1 MKYFNLKE
9 NSQKYNQSQILI
21 KFFIQDESKRL
32 NKEGFSKIYKLM
44 NSLNFN
50 NETYAFQN
58 VKISDSLIIKY
69 NILNEVEDKK
79 ENCLIIKIKELKKE
93 SEEDVVWKIGN
104 NSYISLLYELISSKT
119 NMKNAPQ
126 QIIKNEKYINKISKT
141 FNIGDMNGELYL
153 GGQSTCST
161 NSTAKGQNNVFQ
173 IEKYYKSNQSIE
185 SSPMIVV
192 EENKSN
198 LIKQNKLL
206 KKEEINTDK
215 KRPIKIC
222 KDNNNAS
229 EFEYQI
235 LEDNDNIS
243 NQNNIFSKDY
253 ISKLNYSE
261 YEYDTFCQ
269 CVIVTGL
276 KFGKV
281 NLIEKSEELP
291 ASCGHKECSILQSA
305 TPSILHS
312 YQNPNKK
319 YQIDINDLTPS
330 LVFPL
335 GIKIC
340 MIYDSIHQYPKQNK
354 PFINRIE
361 NKKGES
367 FYIVSLIYYKQMTIK
382 KYEERYKINPLL
394 SYSNNTKNINFEK
407 EMAIISKLALNETIF
422 VPECISLISRFP
434 YFYQMNQCLK
444 SLILLNDNKK
454 INLLI
459 NHLINQVPVPYK
471 NQEIMFYIPNNPIP
485 IKILSPYLF
494 NIYNYQSINI
504 FNYFS
509 NQNIITIFYLVL
521 LEQQILFIDK
531 DLSLLSL
538 ISYLFINL
546 IYPFSWSNTY
556 IPILSISSIKFLE
569 SIIPYIMGVEESLVG
584 YALENQYI
592 GNKVIF
598 VNISKNDIYLSNKK
612 RINLKTLCKLLDL
625 PKFPEHLE
633 RNLNKKLDEIKN
645 LKNNSLIAENLRY
658 IFCKLMVV
666 ILSDYLE
673 HCFVIDD
680 DIIFNNE
687 SFIERKKPEEKGFY
701 KEIIQT
707 QLFSQFLLSRKE
719 QFIKNKKI
727 IKYRSLNDYDKK
739 EVDFESFLQDTKI
752 TSNIYGNMYDN
763 LYFDYNLFHKFE
775 KGYLYKNEKYK
786 IKNNNL
792 INEIKTS
799 SIPNDSELNKSTKYQ
814 TKLSLQNIK
823 SKKSS
828 PRKKNLDIIINDNL
842 NKSYKRNSIFS
853 YKTFEINSQK
863 SYKMKKVYE
872 TTFNTE
878 DENEVKNNDLDYS
891 FENSKKYKEIILKQK
906 KHENESRFLLY
917 PYFLE
922 KQDNNMTNENK
933 DSYIKNRIKEI
944 IKLDEEINRIIKI
957 KDTPNYILPSYKRY
971 EFFSIAEDYKK
982 YFPNSMRNYVNNGEN
997 RKDIYSDFSSED
1009 EENDNDNNNH
1019 NKKRSNYYN
1028 NNSINL
1034 KNNMDSKELNYINE
1048 WFNTICSA
1056 DKKKLKGYDIN
1067 NFVKLLL
1074 SKNENISYFSDLI
1087 FQDYIPIYKYL
1098 KESGKKYLTYECLND
1113 LYKVI
1118 IKILPNLKSKDY
1130 FICKQLTLSLF
1141 IYGYYS
1147 QKFKQNRFI
1156 ISKISDFFHSSIVL
1170 IDKVCPLWGEIYFW
1184 NFWFLND
1191 LETKRNNN
1199 YFINIERKGNEED
1212 LILNLNTNDVN
1223 SEYEFIFDICNIM
1236 ILLGKNKN
1244 FIKNCIF
1251 DKVASKYLTQFELE
1265 DLEKIIFSNE

>member
-1 MKYFNLKE
+1 VKYFNLKE
-9 NSQKYNQSQILI
+9 NKPKYSQTTIMI
-21 KFFIQDESKRL
+21 KLLIQDESKRL
-32 NKEGFSKIYKLM
+32 KKEGFSKIYKLI

-50 NETYAFQN
+50 NETYTFQN
-58 VKISDSLIIKY
+58 VNISDSLIIKY
-69 NILNEVEDKK
+69 NILNELEEKK
-79 ENCLIIKIKELKKE
+79 ENCLIIKIKELKKDI
-93 SEEDVVWKIGN
+93 EEDAIWTIGN
-104 NSYISLLYELISSKT
+104 NSFINLIYELITS
-119 NMKNAPQ
+119 NKN
-126 QIIKNEKYINKISKT
+126 YINDNKINKG
-141 FNIGDMNGELYL
+141 FNIGDINGELYW
-153 GGQSTCST
+153 GGQPTCST
-161 NSTAKGQNNVFQ
+161 NSTTKGQNNVFQ
-173 IEKYYKSNQSIE
+173 IEKYNKSHERIE
-185 SSPMIVV
+185 SNPIIIIDKD
-192 EENKSN
+192 KSSI
-198 LIKQNKLL
+198 IKQNKLI

-215 KRPIKIC
+215 KKSNI
-222 KDNNNAS
+222 NNTN
-229 EFEYQI
+229 ELDYQI
-235 LEDNDNIS
+235 LEDNSNIS

-253 ISKLNYSE
+253 ISKLDYSE

-281 NLIEKSEELP
+281 NLIEKTEKLP
-291 ASCGHKECSILQSA
+291 ASCGHEECSILQSA
-305 TPSILHS
+305 TPSILYS

-319 YQIDINDLTPS
+319 YQIDINELTPS

-394 SYSNNTKNINFEK
+394 SYNNNTKSKDFEK
-407 EMAIISKLALNETIF
+407 EMVIISKLALNETIF

-434 YFYQMNQCLK
+434 YFCQMNECLK
-444 SLILLNDNKK
+444 SLISLTDNKK
-454 INLLI
+454 INMLI
-459 NHLINQVPVPYK
+459 NHLINQIPVPYK
-471 NQEIMFYIPNNPIP
+471 NQEVMFYIPNNPIP
-485 IKILSPYLF
+485 VKILSPYLF

-569 SIIPYIMGVEESLVG
+569 SIIPYIMGVEESLVD

-612 RINLKTLCKLLDL
+612 KINLKNICKLLDL
-625 PKFPEHLE
+625 PKFPEYLE

-680 DIIFNNE
+680 DIIFNND
-687 SFIERKKPEEKGFY
+687 SFIERKKPEEKAFY

-727 IKYRSLNDYDKK
+727 IKYKSLNDYDKK
-739 EVDFESFLQDTKI
+739 EVDFESFLEDTKI

-775 KGYLYKNEKYK
+775 KGYLYKNEIYK

-792 INEIKTS
+792 INEAKAC
-799 SIPNDSELNKSTKYQ
+799 SIPNDSALNKSTKIQ
-814 TKLSLQNIK
+814 TKLSLQGVKNAK
-823 SKKSS
+823 SPK
-828 PRKKNLDIIINDNL
+828 KKNLDIIINNEKL
-842 NKSYKRNSIFS
+842 NKSCKRNTVFGINNFDLNS
-853 YKTFEINSQK
+853 YKSNKVKKIHESTF
-863 SYKMKKVYE
+863 
-872 TTFNTE
+872 TTE
-878 DENEVKNNDLDYS
+878 DETEIKNNDLDYS

-906 KHENESRFLLY
+906 KHENESMFLLY

-922 KQDNNMTNENK
+922 KQNNNSMTNENK
-933 DSYIKNRIKEI
+933 DTYIKNRIKEI
-944 IKLDEEINRIIKI
+944 IKSDEEIDRIIKI
-957 KDTPNYILPSYKRY
+957 KDTPTYIFPSYKRY
-971 EFFSIAEDYKK
+971 EFFSIIEDYKK
-982 YFPNSMRNYVNNGEN
+982 YFPNSLRNYVNNGEN
-997 RKDIYSDFSSED
+997 RKDLYNDFSSED
-1009 EENDNDNNNH
+1009 EENQNKEIDNHNS
-1019 NKKRSNYYN
+1019 NKKRKNHYN
-1028 NNSINL
+1028 NINSKSNIDN
-1034 KNNMDSKELNYINE
+1034 KEFNYINE

-1087 FQDYIPIYKYL
+1087 FQDYIPIYKYI

-1113 LYKVI
+1113 LYKVL
-1118 IKILPNLKSKDY
+1118 IKILQNLKSTDY

-1147 QKFKQNRFI
+1147 QKFKQNRLI
-1156 ISKISDFFHSSIVL
+1156 ISKISDFLHSSIVL
-1170 IDKVCPLWGEIYFW
+1170 IDKICPLWGEINFW

-1199 YFINIERKGNEED
+1199 YFINIESNGYEED
-1212 LILNLNTNDVN
+1212 DLNLDLDDVN
-1223 SEYEFIFDICNIM
+1223 NEYEYISDICDIL

-1265 DLEKIIFSNE
+1265 DLVKNIFSNE

>member
-1 MKYFNLKE
+1 M
-9 NSQKYNQSQILI
+9 I
-21 KFFIQDESKRL
+21 KFLIQDESKRL
-32 NKEGFSKIYKLM
+32 KKEGFSKIYKLM

-50 NETYAFQN
+50 NETYTFQN
-58 VKISDSLIIKY
+58 VKISDTLIIKY

-79 ENCLIIKIKELKKE
+79 ENCVIIKIKELKKDI
-93 SEEDVVWKIGN
+93 EEDVIWKIGN
-104 NSYISLLYELISSKT
+104 NSIINLQYELISSKKF
-119 NMKNAPQ
+119 MKNTPQ
-126 QIIKNEKYINKISKT
+126 QILMTEKKININDKS
-141 FNIGDMNGELYL
+141 FNIGDVNGELYW
-153 GGQSTCST
+153 GGQPTCST
-161 NSTAKGQNNVFQ
+161 NSTGRGQNNVFQ
-173 IEKYYKSNQSIE
+173 IEKYNKSNQSIE
-185 SSPMIVV
+185 SNPIIIVDGD
-192 EENKSN
+192 KSS
-198 LIKQNKLL
+198 LIKQI
-206 KKEEINTDK
+206 KKEEINIDK
-215 KRPIKIC
+215 KKTIKDC
-222 KDNNNAS
+222 KDNNINNGS
-229 EFEYQI
+229 EYEYQI
-235 LEDNDNIS
+235 LEDNDNIN

-253 ISKLNYSE
+253 ISKLNFSE

-291 ASCGHKECSILQSA
+291 SSCGHKECSILQSA
-305 TPSILHS
+305 TPSILYS

-367 FYIVSLIYYKQMTIK
+367 FYIVSMIYYKQMTIK

-394 SYSNNTKNINFEK
+394 SYSNNTKNKNFEK
-407 EMAIISKLALNETIF
+407 EMVIISKLALNETIF

-444 SLILLNDNKK
+444 SLIELTDNKK
-454 INLLI
+454 INSLI
-459 NHLINQVPVPYK
+459 NHLINQIPVPYK

-494 NIYNYQSINI
+494 NLYNYQSINI

-569 SIIPYIMGVEESLVG
+569 SIIPYIMGVEESLVD

-612 RINLKTLCKLLDL
+612 KINLKNLCKLLDL

-707 QLFSQFLLSRKE
+707 QLFSQFLLLRKE

-763 LYFDYNLFHKFE
+763 LYLDYNLFHKFE

-786 IKNNNL
+786 TNNI

-799 SIPNDSELNKSTKYQ
+799 PIPNDLELNKSTKFQ

-823 SKKSS
+823 SKKS
-828 PRKKNLDIIINDNL
+828 PKKKNMDIINNE
-842 NKSYKRNSIFS
+842 NSNNSYKRNSVFG
-853 YKTFEINSQK
+853 YKTFELNSLK
-863 SYKMKKVYE
+863 ANKMKKVYD
-872 TTFNTE
+872 TAFTND
-878 DENEVKNNDLDYS
+878 DENELNNNDLDYS

-906 KHENESRFLLY
+906 KNENESRFLLY

-922 KQDNNMTNENK
+922 KQNNNTNENK

-971 EFFSIAEDYKK
+971 EFFSIIDDYKK

-997 RKDIYSDFSSED
+997 RKEFNDFSSED
-1009 EENDNDNNNH
+1009 EENDNHN
-1019 NKKRSNYYN
+1019 NKKRNNYYN

-1034 KNNMDSKELNYINE
+1034 KINMDSKELNYINE

-1067 NFVKLLL
+1067 NFAKLLL
-1074 SKNENISYFSDLI
+1074 IKNENISYFSDLI

-1170 IDKVCPLWGEIYFW
+1170 IDKICPLWGDIKFW
-1184 NFWFLND
+1184 NFWLLND
-1191 LETKRNNN
+1191 LETKRNSN
-1199 YFINIERKGNEED
+1199 YFINIESKGYD
-1212 LILNLNTNDVN
+1212 DDLNLNLNRNDVN
-1223 SEYEFIFDICNIM
+1223 SEYEYIYDICNIM

-1244 FIKNCIF
+1244 FIKSIF

-1265 DLEKIIFSNE
+1265 ELEKNIFSNEENKIK